1 MGSPEGRAG
10 QGRGGEGRA
19 GLGWA
24 GLGGPKS
31 TALASREQWGLGRGT
46 PSSGLGLS
54 DTGPLQR
61 LQSGPSLRPDSDVF
75 WPCDLHKH
83 PKTGTASS
91 DALPWI

>member
-1 MGSPEGRAG
+1 MGSPEGS
-10 QGRGGEGRA
+10 GGE
-19 GLGWA
+19 GWA
-24 GLGGPKS
+24 GLDGPKS

-54 DTGPLQR
+54 DTEPPEAAVR
-61 LQSGPSLRPDSDVF
+61 SPRPDSDVF

-91 DALPWI
+91 GALPWI